1 MVRKSQEKLKKN
13 NISQEKWGVLK
24 KSQEKSGN
32 LIKFKRKSDLS
43 VLIYKFLYFP
53 KPSNDKN

>member
-32 LIKFKRKSDLS
+32 LIKLLKSQILS
-43 VLIYKFLYFP
+43 V
-53 KPSNDKN
+53 